1 MRNIFALPLSLLL
14 TVACGVSDYKTTVD
28 GVIVNVRN
36 PVADGA
42 HKVRLQVMSD
52 RIVRVSATPD
62 KAFHDRNS
70 LIILPDARSDVDFV
84 VHNGDETVD
93 LQTSALHVRV
103 NKNNGT
109 VDFTDAAG
117 NRITNEYKPASFKPI
132 QVDGTHGYST
142 INIFDTDP
150 EEGIY
155 GLGQHQSDQW
165 NYKGQNEELYQ
176 YNTKIS
182 IPFVISSNG
191 YGILWDSY
199 SQGRF
204 GNPEPYKQLNR
215 LFKLYDKDGKQ
226 GCLTGTY
233 YGGMRGGTVVREED
247 SIYFADSETVRN
259 LPRLGQ
265 RVVYEGSLEAP
276 ESGEYKFILYYAGY
290 IKVFLGDEEVVK
302 ERWRTAWNPNS
313 YKFSFDMKKGQ
324 KYDLRIEWRPDGG
337 TSYCGLRAY
346 APSDKEEQNRIT
358 MWNEMVQQSDYY
370 FISGDNMDGVIRGLH
385 SLVGRANVMPKW
397 AMGFWQS
404 REHYRTQDEV
414 VSTLAEFR
422 SRGVGIDNIVQDWN
436 YWEQDSWGSHE
447 FDRSRYPDPKAMMDQ
462 VHDMNGHL
470 MISVWP
476 KFYATTEHYKEF
488 DSKGWM
494 YTRAVEDSLRD
505 WVGPGYIGSFYDA
518 YSAGARELFW
528 SQLKDHLYGFGID
541 AWWMDA
547 SEPNIRD
554 CVPMDYWKALCGPTA
569 LGSSTEYLTAY
580 SLMNAQAI
588 YEGSRKENPDKRVFQ
603 LTRSGFAGLQRYST
617 ASWSGDIGTRWEDM
631 RSQITAGLNYSLCGD
646 PYWTM
651 DIGGFCVENRYAN
664 AQRMFD
670 RTKIETPDLT
680 EWRELQTRWYQF
692 GTFCPLYR
700 AHGQFPLRE
709 VWNIAPENHPAY
721 KSIVEYNKLRYRLMP
736 YIYSLAGR
744 SWLFGSVI
752 MRGLVMDFTEDKK
765 AMDISDQFMFGPS
778 IMVCPVYEYG
788 ARSREVYLPEGKV
801 WYDFYDDK
809 ITYAGGQTIT
819 ADAPYE
825 RIPLFVPSGSIIIS
839 GPEIEYVDQVPA
851 DKLTVD
857 VYSGSGGRFI
867 LYEDDGVSFGYENG
881 KYTTIP
887 LYYTENESG
896 RTLSIGKRSGEY
908 PGMIGRRD
916 IKVRMHSPDGI
927 TERNLV
933 YTGERIDVS
942 VD

>member
-1 MRNIFALPLSLLL
+1 MRNILVLPLSLLL
-14 TVACGVSDYKTTVD
+14 TVACGVQDYKTTAD
-28 GVIVNVRN
+28 GVIVNVQN
-36 PVADGA
+36 PVADGP

-62 KAFHDRNS
+62 KAFHDRTS
-70 LIILPDARSDVDFV
+70 LIVIPEAKTDVDFV

-93 LQTSALHVRV
+93 LQTSALHVKV
-103 NKNNGT
+103 NKENGA

-117 NRITNEYKPASFKPI
+117 NRITNEYRPASFKPI

-142 INIFDTDP
+142 INRFDTDP

-165 NYKGQNEELYQ
+165 NYKGENEELFQ

-182 IPFVISSNG
+182 IPFVVSSNG
-191 YGILWDSY
+191 YGLLWDSY

-215 LFKLYDKDGKQ
+215 LFKLYDKEGKQ

-233 YGGMRGGTVVREED
+233 LGGMRGGSVVRDED
-247 SIYFADSETVRN
+247 SIYFADAETVKN

-265 RVVYEGSLEAP
+265 RVLYEGSLEAP
-276 ESGEYKFILYYAGY
+276 ESGEYRFILYYAGY
-290 IKVFLGDEEVVK
+290 IRVFLGGEEVVK

-313 YKFSFDMKKGQ
+313 YKFSFNMKKGQ

-346 APSDKEEQNRIT
+346 APVADEEQNRIT
-358 MWNEMVQQSDYY
+358 MWNEMVPQSDYY

-385 SLVGRANVMPKW
+385 SLVGKANVMPKW

-422 SRGVGIDNIVQDWN
+422 SRGIGIDNIVQDWN

-462 VHDMNGHL
+462 VHGMNGHL

-476 KFYATTEHYKEF
+476 KFYASTEHYREF

-528 SQLKDHLYGFGID
+528 SQLKEHLYGFGID

-588 YEGSRKENPDKRVFQ
+588 YEGSRKEDPDKRVFQ

-664 AQRMFD
+664 AQRMYD
-670 RTKIETPDLT
+670 RTNMETPDLA

-721 KSIVEYNKLRYRLMP
+721 KSIVGYNKLRYRLMP

-752 MRGLVMDFTEDKK
+752 MRGLVMDFTEDRK
-765 AMDISDQFMFGPS
+765 AMDVGDQFMFGPS

-788 ARSREVYLPEGKV
+788 ARSRDVYLPEGRL
-801 WYDFYDDK
+801 WYDFYEDTV
-809 ITYAGGQTIT
+809 TYAGGQTIT

-839 GPEIEYVDQVPA
+839 GPDIEYVDQVPA
-851 DKLTVD
+851 DKLTID

-887 LYYTENESG
+887 IYYTENESG
-896 RTLSIGKRSGEY
+896 NTLSIGKRSGEY
-908 PGMIGRRD
+908 SGMIGRRD
-916 IKVRMHSPDGI
+916 IKVRMHFPDGVK
-927 TERNLV
+927 ERTLV
-933 YTGERIDVS
+933 YTGDRIDVTIN
-942 VD
+942 